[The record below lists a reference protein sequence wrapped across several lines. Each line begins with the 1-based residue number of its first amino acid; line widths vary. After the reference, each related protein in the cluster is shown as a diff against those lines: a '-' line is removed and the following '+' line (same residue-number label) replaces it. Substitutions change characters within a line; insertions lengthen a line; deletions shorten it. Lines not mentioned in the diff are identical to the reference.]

1 MRPALSACL
10 GKLRDDIVYSLRG
23 IQHRQ
28 LPQILP
34 HFFPPRRVFQK
45 LLRRSVKQF
54 AVALV
59 FPKDDCRTVLVDC
72 PQFTTRRYALTK
84 PFVSDCSDID
94 SFVIFIAYEGAAL
107 LRDAQGAEVSLKAG
121 EAVLFPAS
129 NASVTIEPQ
138 TPRFACLD
146 TYCR

>member
-1 MRPALSACL
+1 MAQAREALDYKAYPEY
-10 GKLRDDIVYSLRG
+10 RTHYE
-23 IQHRQ
+23 
-28 LPQILP
+28 
-34 HFFPPRRVFQK
+34 
-45 LLRRSVKQF
+45 
-54 AVALV
+54 A
-59 FPKDDCRTVLVDC
+59 KDDCCTVLVDC

-84 PFVSDCSDID
+84 PFTSDCSDID

-107 LRDAQGAEVSLKAG
+107 LRDAEGNEVALKAG